1 MIDSLVLGPG
11 AFAHYR
17 YRYRY
22 RSDLFATH
30 RFRMA
35 YNALRRT
42 HKESHRADK
51 AYLRV
56 LHLAAR
62 ESESG
67 VDAALSVLLQRR
79 EAITEQAVRD
89 LLERP
94 VQTPA
99 LLCSGSRGGS
109 ALL

>member
-11 AFAHYR
+11 AFAHYC
-17 YRYRY
+17 YRA
-22 RSDLFATH
+22 DLFPMH
-30 RFRMA
+30 RFRKA
-35 YNALRRT
+35 NDALRRT

-67 VDAALSVLLQRR
+67 VEVALSALLQCR
-79 EAITEQAVRD
+79 EANTEQAVRD
-89 LLERP
+89 SD
-94 VQTPA
+94 TGA
-99 LLCSGSRGGS
+99 DSGSMCSGSCGE
-109 ALL
+109 AVLL

>member
-17 YRYRY
+17 YRYR
-22 RSDLFATH
+22 SDLFATH

-35 YNALRRT
+35 YDALRRT
-42 HKESHRADK
+42 HKEAHRADK

-79 EAITEQAVRD
+79 EAITEQAVREWRHRYR
-89 LLERP
+89 LRLF
-94 VQTPA
+94 V
-99 LLCSGSRGGS
+99 
-109 ALL
+109 